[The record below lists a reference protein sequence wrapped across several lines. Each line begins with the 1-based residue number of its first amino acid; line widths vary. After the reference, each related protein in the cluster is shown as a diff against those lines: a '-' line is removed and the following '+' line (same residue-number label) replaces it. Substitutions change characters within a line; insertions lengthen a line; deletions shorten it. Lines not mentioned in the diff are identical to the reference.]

1 MSLERLTIKISSQ
14 LKRRLKQVC
23 LDLDVTMQ
31 DFLAPLVEREV
42 ERMEME
48 IMTVHEGKAVAN
60 FEIE

>member
-1 MSLERLTIKISSQ
+1 MLLERLTIKISSQ

-42 ERMEME
+42 ERMEKE
-48 IMTVHEGKAVAN
+48 ITTVRDGGALVN
-60 FEIE
+60 FEVE

>member
-1 MSLERLTIKISSQ
+1 MLLERLTIKISSQ

-42 ERMEME
+42 ERVERE
-48 IMTVHEGKAVAN
+48 IKTVHDNRAN
-60 FEIE
+60 MILEIE